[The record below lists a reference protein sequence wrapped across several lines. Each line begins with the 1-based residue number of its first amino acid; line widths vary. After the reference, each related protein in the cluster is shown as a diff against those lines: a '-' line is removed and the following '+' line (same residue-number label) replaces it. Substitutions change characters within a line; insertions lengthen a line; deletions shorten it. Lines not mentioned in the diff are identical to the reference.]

1 LNGEIMNRNYGII
14 CAILVGLFA
23 YITNILLND
32 LEINIGASTLALIL
46 GAILA
51 NFTSNVEKGGKWL
64 IKIIMPVAIILLGFS
79 LNLKSFLKPEIGYL
93 GLFVVMITAIT
104 SFMIC
109 YLIGRY
115 MKLDLESTLAL
126 GTGGAICGNSAVIAV
141 SPGLKLKEE
150 RVGVILAIINLLG
163 LITFLIIPVL
173 SKFLNLTEEQG
184 GIWAG
189 SVIHAVPQAIAA
201 GEAIGPEAMVIATT
215 IKLSRVS
222 LLIIIVPLCAILGN
236 NKKSEG
242 QDFKIGKVPYFVP
255 GFVLTAIIATWL
267 VPEEISNT
275 LALIGKFML
284 LPLLASVGFFINKE
298 SMKNAGGPV
307 LIVGTIA
314 TICMLIS
321 SYLTIILF
329 S

>member
-1 LNGEIMNRNYGII
+1 
-14 CAILVGLFA
+14 
-23 YITNILLND
+23 
-32 LEINIGASTLALIL
+32 
-46 GAILA
+46 
-51 NFTSNVEKGGKWL
+51 
-64 IKIIMPVAIILLGFS
+64 
-79 LNLKSFLKPEIGYL
+79 
-93 GLFVVMITAIT
+93 
-104 SFMIC
+104 
-109 YLIGRY
+109 
-115 MKLDLESTLAL
+115 
-126 GTGGAICGNSAVIAV
+126 
-141 SPGLKLKEE
+141 
-150 RVGVILAIINLLG
+150 
-163 LITFLIIPVL
+163 
-173 SKFLNLTEEQG
+173 
-184 GIWAG
+184 
-189 SVIHAVPQAIAA
+189 
-201 GEAIGPEAMVIATT
+201 MVIATT

-255 GFVLTAIIATWL
+255 GFVLTAIIETWL